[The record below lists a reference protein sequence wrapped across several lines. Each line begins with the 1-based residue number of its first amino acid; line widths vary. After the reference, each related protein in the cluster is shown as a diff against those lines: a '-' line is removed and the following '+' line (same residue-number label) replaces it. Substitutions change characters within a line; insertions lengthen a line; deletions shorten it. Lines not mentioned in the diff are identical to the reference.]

1 MNEEIRNVILALRTL
16 VAFFAKLTPTELDD
30 QLLAWIDYVLG
41 DVPQPAL
48 LAGME
53 PAAAPEGTYGSIDWS
68 AIPWKQALT
77 LLAPIL
83 KARFPQ
89 LAPLIDAIVAIINA

>member
-1 MNEEIRNVILALRTL
+1 MNEEIRKVILALRTL
-16 VAFFAKLTPTELDD
+16 VEFFAKLTPTELDD
-30 QLLAWIDYVLG
+30 QLLAWIDYILG

-53 PAAAPEGTYGSIDWS
+53 PAAAEGTYGSIDWS

-83 KARFPQ
+83 KARFPA
-89 LAPLIDAIVAIINA
+89 LAPLIDAIVAIINS